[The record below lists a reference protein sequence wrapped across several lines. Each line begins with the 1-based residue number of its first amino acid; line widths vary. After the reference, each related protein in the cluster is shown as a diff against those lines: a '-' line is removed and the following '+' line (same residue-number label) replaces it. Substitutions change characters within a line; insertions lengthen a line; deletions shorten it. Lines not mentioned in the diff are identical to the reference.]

1 MVGQAWMGLI
11 SFVAEMDISS
21 SYRLRHLLPTDRRIF
36 MKKKK
41 SRIPKS
47 VWGYRGCPG
56 KGGKTQNS
64 KITENDSTK
73 EKESK

>member
-1 MVGQAWMGLI
+1 
-11 SFVAEMDISS
+11 
-21 SYRLRHLLPTDRRIF
+21 

-47 VWGYRGCPG
+47 VWGYRGVPG
-56 KGGKTQNS
+56 KGGKTLNS
-64 KITENDSTK
+64 KIADKEPAKESTN